1 MGIGGSQRA
10 HSRLKMGPF
19 RFAEKIFV
27 TSNNV
32 PGFHGI
38 QTLPMK
44 LLPSFLFVSACVAS
58 LAFPVRFEMACLMV
72 VATGLA
78 TIVAQDYA
86 RNRRVLPIR
95 ADVAVTLSRKERFG
109 LAA

>member
-1 MGIGGSQRA
+1 MRRGESSTRPP
-10 HSRLKMGPF
+10 KF
-19 RFAEKIFV
+19 FV

-44 LLPSFLFVSACVAS
+44 LLPSFLFVFACLAS
-58 LAFPVRFEMACLMV
+58 LALPLRFELACLMV

-78 TIVAQDYA
+78 TIVAQDY
-86 RNRRVLPIR
+86 NRRRRALPVR
-95 ADVAVTLSRKERFG
+95 SDVTVSLSRKERFG

>member
-1 MGIGGSQRA
+1 
-10 HSRLKMGPF
+10 
-19 RFAEKIFV
+19 
-27 TSNNV
+27 
-32 PGFHGI
+32 
-38 QTLPMK
+38 
-44 LLPSFLFVSACVAS
+44 
-58 LAFPVRFEMACLMV
+58 MACLMV